1 LLDQSDTVPDN
12 EKCQTLPPWL
22 WIWFALYVYAIPSLI
37 GRLQES
43 YSDLFSFM
51 DPVYSDMT
59 HFSYLLLLPSIPEL
73 IPPLILLLGILTV
86 AFPQLRRSYLEKKY
100 HLSEEYPHI
109 PAVVEIE
116 EFIKIRAP
124 DIKIKANLLS
134 PNESVFVYPL
144 GYHKTGIAIFGKL
157 IKSWRSDRN
166 GTEAILLHEIGHYHN
181 GDALI
186 LGTGSF
192 FEFVVKYSF
201 IITSLFLLVPT
212 VLIFVDMAITS
223 LYEMFKIS
231 FYYASAMEV
240 IVNSSL
246 DIVAYIAESSV
257 PIFSFLIIQL
267 VLIIPKTILL
277 LILLFFQ
284 TASIFTLPIAGI
296 WAAELNAD
304 RFMVTSKLNS
314 IDNSL
319 KVIEKLKRE
328 KSLKRRFFSQITHP
342 PNTLRLWMA
351 THSREKKSV
360 MLFLFLFPAAYLFQ
374 LLMLVMSALSSYT
387 TLYTSGSY
395 ETQEIL
401 EKLLNTGCLKTLPDC
416 TFGS

>member
-1 LLDQSDTVPDN
+1 MLDQSDTVPDN

-166 GTEAILLHEIGHYHN
+166 GT
-181 GDALI
+181 
-186 LGTGSF
+186 
-192 FEFVVKYSF
+192 
-201 IITSLFLLVPT
+201 
-212 VLIFVDMAITS
+212 
-223 LYEMFKIS
+223 
-231 FYYASAMEV
+231 
-240 IVNSSL
+240 
-246 DIVAYIAESSV
+246 
-257 PIFSFLIIQL
+257 
-267 VLIIPKTILL
+267 
-277 LILLFFQ
+277 
-284 TASIFTLPIAGI
+284 
-296 WAAELNAD
+296 
-304 RFMVTSKLNS
+304 
-314 IDNSL
+314 
-319 KVIEKLKRE
+319 
-328 KSLKRRFFSQITHP
+328 
-342 PNTLRLWMA
+342 
-351 THSREKKSV
+351 
-360 MLFLFLFPAAYLFQ
+360 
-374 LLMLVMSALSSYT
+374 
-387 TLYTSGSY
+387 
-395 ETQEIL
+395 
-401 EKLLNTGCLKTLPDC
+401 
-416 TFGS
+416 